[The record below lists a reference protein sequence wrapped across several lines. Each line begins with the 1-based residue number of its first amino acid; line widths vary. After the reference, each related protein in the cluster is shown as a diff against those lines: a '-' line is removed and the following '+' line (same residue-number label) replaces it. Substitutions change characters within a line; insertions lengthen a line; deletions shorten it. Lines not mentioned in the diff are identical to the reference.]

1 MCNFHK
7 ALYGLKHAPKTW
19 NKRNDRFLIKF
30 GFNKCTLENEV
41 YVKGSNEKDQ
51 IMLYLYMEDLLVR
64 GSNEDELVKFKA
76 SMENEFEMSDLKN
89 LAYFLEKE
97 L

>member
-1 MCNFHK
+1 M
-7 ALYGLKHAPKTW
+7 
-19 NKRNDRFLIKF
+19 IKL

-51 IMLYLYMEDLLVR
+51 IMLYLYVEDLLVR

-76 SMENEFEMSDLKN
+76 RMKYEFEISDLKN
-89 LAYFLEKE
+89 LAYFLEMK